1 VAESDDKFELDFTN
15 YFDRKAVQAEKVP
28 AAERVAID
36 PEFRI
41 GAAKLETEGY
51 FVAMARRAAAPAAPP
66 AEWKVMVVEDDPVTN
81 AVLQKILAND
91 GFKPF
96 GAFDAAGLGKLLKE
110 QGVPQLI
117 LLDIELPK
125 VSGLQILARIRKHP
139 DMLAIPVLILTS
151 RAGMADVARGMAL
164 GANGYLSKPA
174 TVENLRM
181 VLRQLLG
188 ALPRGG

>member
-1 VAESDDKFELDFTN
+1 MAESDDKYELDFTN
-15 YFDRKAVQAEKVP
+15 FFDRKSVQAEKVP
-28 AAERVAID
+28 ATERLAID

-41 GAAKLETEGY
+41 GAAKLETEGF
-51 FVAMARRAAAPAAPP
+51 FVAMARRAAAPPP
-66 AEWKVMVVEDDPVTN
+66 PPGDWKVIVVEDDPVTN
-81 AVLQKILAND
+81 AILLKILAND
-91 GFKPF
+91 GFKAQ
-96 GAFDAAGLGKLLKE
+96 GAYDAAAFGKLLKE

-139 DMLAIPVLILTS
+139 AMLAIPVLILTS

-188 ALPRGG
+188 GLPRGG

>member
-1 VAESDDKFELDFTN
+1 VADSDDKYELDFTN
-15 YFDRKAVQAEKVP
+15 FFDRKAVQAEKVP
-28 AAERVAID
+28 AAERLAID

-41 GAAKLETEGY
+41 GAAKLESEGF
-51 FVAMARRAAAPAAPP
+51 FVALARRAAAPPP
-66 AEWKVMVVEDDPVTN
+66 PGDWKAVVVEDDPVTN
-81 AVLQKILAND
+81 AILLKILAND
-91 GFKPF
+91 GFKAQ
-96 GAFDAAGLGKLLKE
+96 GAFDAAGFGKLLKE

-125 VSGLQILARIRKHP
+125 ISGLQILARIRKHP
-139 DMLAIPVLILTS
+139 AMLAIPVLILTS
-151 RAGMADVARGMAL
+151 RASMADVARGMAL

-188 ALPRGG
+188 ALPPGG

>member
-1 VAESDDKFELDFTN
+1 MADTDDKYELDFTN
-15 YFDRKAVQAEKVP
+15 FFDGKSVQAEKVP
-28 AAERVAID
+28 APERLAID

-41 GAAKLETEGY
+41 GAAKLESEGF
-51 FVAMARRAAAPAAPP
+51 FVAMARRAASPP
-66 AEWKVMVVEDDPVTN
+66 PPPGEWKVLVVEDDPVTN
-81 AVLQKILAND
+81 AILLKILAND
-91 GFKPF
+91 GFKAH
-96 GAFDAAGLGKLLKE
+96 GAHDAVAFGKLLKE

-139 DMLAIPVLILTS
+139 AMLAVPVLILTS

-188 ALPRGG
+188 GLPRGD